1 MGPEDTA
8 RTGQVEPCPG
18 TPQWTDLAAN
28 DRLESPAVTGSAPT
42 EHAEDLAVALALANI
57 ADHLTMPRFKAADL
71 AVETKP
77 DLTPVSESDKA
88 AELAIR
94 DHLKSVRPDDAV
106 VGEEFGA
113 EEATNSRRW
122 IVDPID
128 GTKSYVRGVP
138 TWSTLIALQVDG
150 TSTVAVVSMPAV
162 GRRWWATRHGGAFA
176 AKHAASPTP
185 GVPHVTGSGERIHV
199 SAVSDLSDAQMGW
212 SGIEDWDAVG
222 RGEAALRLARACWR
236 TRGIGDVWQY
246 MLVAEGAFEIATDPE
261 ATLWDL
267 AAPALIVEEAGGTFT
282 SLHGEPD
289 PGAGSGLATNG
300 LLHDAVRGVLA
311 G

>member
-1 MGPEDTA
+1 MTQS
-8 RTGQVEPCPG
+8 T
-18 TPQWTDLAAN
+18 
-28 DRLESPAVTGSAPT
+28 ST
-42 EHAEDLAVALALANI
+42 EHAEDLALALALANI
-57 ADHLTMPRFKAADL
+57 ADRLTMPRFKATDL
-71 AVETKP
+71 AVETKA
-77 DLTPVSESDKA
+77 DMTPVSESDKA

-94 DHLKSVRPDDAV
+94 EHLRSVKPEDAV

-113 EEATNSRRW
+113 EEATNARRW

-138 TWSTLIALQVDG
+138 TWSTLIALQVRG
-150 TSTVAVVSMPAV
+150 HSTVAVVSMPAV
-162 GRRWWATRHGGAFA
+162 GRRWWATRGGGAYA
-176 AKHAASPTP
+176 AKHEAPGGA
-185 GVPHVTGSGERIHV
+185 GVPHVTGTGERIHV
-199 SAVSDLSDAQMGW
+199 SAVDDLCDAQMGW

-222 RGEAALRLARACWR
+222 RGDAALTLARACWR
-236 TRGIGDVWQY
+236 SRGIGDVWQY

-282 SLHGEPD
+282 SLGGDPD

-300 LLHDAVRGVLA
+300 ILHDRVRSLLG
-311 G
+311 